1 MSQRNQGRR
10 TALQVKFNNVDI
22 TEDITENLISL
33 TYTDATEGG
42 TDDLKIVIHDR
53 DSKWV
58 RDWLTREMEN
68 RDSANA
74 AIASGSETI
83 GGASNQYTVNA
94 QIGLNVRAGRG
105 TGYEKLGTLAY
116 GTAVT
121 VSEIQEGW
129 ATITYEG
136 KTAYVYAM
144 YLTQSGSGGTGSAG
158 SQNYTV
164 NVKIGLNVRAGRGT
178 GYEKLGTLA
187 YGTAV
192 TVSEIQDGWATI
204 SYSGQTAYVY
214 AIYLTAAGSGGG
226 SSQTYT
232 VNTQIG
238 LNVRAGRGTGYE
250 KLGTLAY
257 GTAVTATEIQEGWA
271 TITYEGQTA
280 YVCAYYL
287 TPTASGAG
295 ESGSGGNPDG
305 SGTAHAKYTKINA
318 VITAMNVDE
327 NGTDKVLDCG
337 RFELDS
343 VRFTTP
349 PNRLEMNATSL
360 SYESSLRKTKRTNG
374 YSGTYLRD
382 IAEGIAKSGG
392 YEMMYVSAF
401 NPYYSYILQD
411 DISDIDFLHQ
421 RCEASGLRLKVTD
434 GIIVIYDSGD
444 MDSREAEITIS
455 MGDGS
460 YESISMESTLSMTA
474 YSSCHVSY
482 EDDNGTTYEATF
494 TPPTGYSEGE
504 VLEVKEQVGSN
515 DEAMELA
522 VRRLRK
528 ANKGE
533 ITGKIKMPG
542 NPDMVAGI
550 NIVLSGFG
558 DFDGKY
564 SVDKSTHKIPPYT
577 TEIEISKVVEGY

>member
-318 VITAMNVDE
+318 VITAMNVDG

>member
-238 LNVRAGRGTGYE
+238 LNVRPGRGTGYE

-318 VITAMNVDE
+318 VITAMNVDG